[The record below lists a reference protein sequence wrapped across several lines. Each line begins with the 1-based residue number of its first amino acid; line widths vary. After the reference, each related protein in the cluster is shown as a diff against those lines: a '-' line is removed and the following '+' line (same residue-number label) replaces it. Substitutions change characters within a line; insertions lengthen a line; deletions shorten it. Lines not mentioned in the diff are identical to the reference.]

1 MKIFANK
8 SIFNKIV
15 IIFIV
20 IMAVS
25 FIVPKVASAGIGGE
39 LMTPIMS
46 LFVGLA
52 DGINT
57 LIQKFFLHQEPT
69 ILVVSEGIEWFK
81 VIIGALIGIG
91 VAAVG
96 IVTGAWIPIVIG
108 AAWTLTV
115 IYTTATG
122 GTKVNS
128 NLVLQTITSFSAEML
143 SGDELQLPLIQ
154 MSPYEIFSNKGDI
167 FSVNIFKSEKEQE
180 SSEKTIIS
188 TLKNIV
194 RDWYKTLR
202 LIAIV
207 GMMSVLVYIGIRI
220 LISSTADSKAKY
232 KQMLW
237 DWLMATC
244 LIFVMHYIMV
254 FSNMVVDS
262 ITEIVD
268 SISVETKVG
277 DTELVKNEQGVEGF
291 LFGTKTGEDGKTPEI
306 DSNSQ
311 KLIGKAYKIMI
322 TNGNDTTKN
331 YKSYFWSDLKGTQAK
346 DENSAKV
353 LFWPAGNFMSQA
365 RIYAQKANTD
375 GKSEDYSYI
384 GFGLIYV
391 VLTIYTVTFIFVYI
405 RRLIYMIFLTLIAP
419 LVALTYP
426 IDKVKDG
433 QAQAFNFWFKE
444 YTFNL
449 LMQPLHLLL
458 YMILIG
464 SAMKFAAN
472 NSLYVI
478 VALGFMVPAEK
489 LLKEMFGFK
498 GTTPGSMPGLAAG
511 ALVMSATRSLFGKAP
526 KSNNSLGNGSGKG
539 SEGNMQAPNKIESAK
554 PWGNNELFP
563 NNGNGSGNNNGGNTE
578 NTNNQTE
585 PEIIDPT
592 AAGSLDLAQDSENMM
607 PNPNSVANRTLSGN
621 SSDSQQ
627 TDTDNSEQATIEN
640 NAVPPTSGNNGAETN
655 DNNSLSRREKLK
667 KIGRATGSVIKN
679 RGMDAWDKARSKEN
693 WKNIG
698 KNALKDVT
706 RAVPRVALG
715 AGLGTFGATAGAISG
730 IVSGDLSKG
739 IQNSAALGFAGA
751 KLGSNMGRNTGDN
764 LISAAGDFMDDVK
777 NEYYA
782 GNATG
787 YNQKL
792 MDEYE
797 KNWKNDR
804 NNMGIIKRNIDK
816 DKYEDLVNDGIGK
829 YLQYGFTD
837 AKDIVAAEK
846 FAEDNKLSRD
856 AAINVL
862 QMNKQIAGG
871 NFTNLHEND
880 KQKWRDDMK
889 KRFGKYSS
897 DQNTIADNVKKAEG
911 YLESLSSIRSKIQ

>member
-1 MKIFANK
+1 MKFFANRN
-8 SIFNKIV
+8 IFNKIAIV
-15 IIFIV
+15 FIV

-25 FIVPKVASAGIGGE
+25 FIIPKVASAGIGGE
-39 LMTPIMS
+39 LMSPIMS

-57 LIQKFFLHQEPT
+57 LVQKFFLHQEPT

-81 VIIGALIGIG
+81 VIAGVLIGIG
-91 VAAVG
+91 VVVVG
-96 IVTGAWIPIVIG
+96 VLTGAWVPIVLG

-115 IYTTATG
+115 VATAATG
-122 GTKVNS
+122 GTKIKS
-128 NLVLQTITSFSAEML
+128 NVVLQTISTFSAEML

-180 SSEKTIIS
+180 ASEKTIIS

-262 ITEIVD
+262 ITELVD

-277 DTELVKNEQGVEGF
+277 NKEVVKNEQGVEGF
-291 LFGTKTGEDGKTPEI
+291 LFGTITGEDGKTPEI

-311 KLIGKAYKIMI
+311 KLIGKAYQIMI
-322 TNGNDTTKN
+322 TNGNDTTKK
-331 YKSYFWSDLKGTQAK
+331 YESYFWSDLKGTKAK
-346 DENSAKV
+346 DETSAKV
-353 LFWPAGNFMSQA
+353 LFWPAGNFISQA
-365 RIYAQKANTD
+365 RIYAQKANAD

-391 VLTIYTVTFIFVYI
+391 VLTIYTVVFIWVYV

-433 QAQAFNFWFKE
+433 QAQAFNFWFRE
-444 YTFNL
+444 YTYNL
-449 LMQPLHLLL
+449 LLQPLHLLL

-478 VALGFMVPAEK
+478 IALGFMVPAEK

-498 GTTPGSMPGLAAG
+498 GSTPGSMPGLAAG
-511 ALVMSATRSLFGKAP
+511 ALVMSATKSLFGRAP
-526 KSNNSLGNGSGKG
+526 KSNSSIGNGAGGKENADN
-539 SEGNMQAPNKIESAK
+539 SNIPNKIDSPN
-554 PWGNNELFP
+554 PWKNLFP
-563 NNGNGSGNNNGGNTE
+563 NNPGNDNGGNDNEPDSNDGGTDSLNDEGGNLNNLIDDQNNEDRNGNNNS
-578 NTNNQTE
+578 
-585 PEIIDPT
+585 P
-592 AAGSLDLAQDSENMM
+592 
-607 PNPNSVANRTLSGN
+607 
-621 SSDSQQ
+621 SDNEQ
-627 TDTDNSEQATIEN
+627 TDSDNDQAKRIGKL
-640 NAVPPTSGNNGAETN
+640 NAF
-655 DNNSLSRREKLK
+655 
-667 KIGRATGSVIKN
+667 GRVLKN
-679 RGMDAWDKARSKEN
+679 RALNAKDIATSKQH

-706 RAVPRVALG
+706 RTVPRAGLAAGIGALG
-715 AGLGTFGATAGAISG
+715 ATSGAISG

-739 IQNSAALGFAGA
+739 IQNTAALGLAGA
-751 KLGSNMGRNTGDN
+751 KIGSNMGRNTGNHIISGVSN
-764 LISAAGDFMDDVK
+764 LKDDYEA
-777 NEYYA
+777 EYYSDKKKE
-782 GNATG
+782 
-787 YNQKL
+787 YDEKL
-792 MDEYE
+792 MKEYE
-797 KNWKNDR
+797 ENWKLNR
-804 NNMGIIKRNIDK
+804 NNMNILRRNKVDDNQFKDLSRKGISQ
-816 DKYEDLVNDGIGK
+816 
-829 YLQYGFTD
+829 YLQAGFTD
-837 AKDIVAAEK
+837 AKDIAAAEK
-846 FAEDNKLSRD
+846 FAKEKNLSREK
-856 AAINVL
+856 AIDVL

-871 NFTNLHEND
+871 NFTNLHDQD

-889 KRFGKYSS
+889 KKFGKYTT
-897 DQNTIADNVKKAEG
+897 DQNIIKNNVKEAEG
-911 YLESLSSIRSKIQ
+911 YLESISSIRSKIQ

>member
-1 MKIFANK
+1 MNIFANK
-8 SIFNKIV
+8 KIWKKIA

-20 IMAVS
+20 IMTVS
-25 FIVPKVASAGIGGE
+25 FIMPKVASASIGGT
-39 LMTPIMS
+39 LMSPIMS

-52 DGINT
+52 DGVNT
-57 LIQKFFLHQEPT
+57 IIQKFFLHQEPT

-91 VAAVG
+91 IIAVG
-96 IVTGAWIPIVIG
+96 IITGGWIPIIIG

-115 IYTTATG
+115 VATAATG
-122 GTKVNS
+122 GAKVES
-128 NLVLQTITSFSAEML
+128 NLVLQTISSFSVEML
-143 SGDELQLPLIQ
+143 SGDELQLPIIQ

-180 SSEKTIIS
+180 ANEQTIIY
-188 TLKNIV
+188 TLKKII

-237 DWLMATC
+237 DWLIATC

-254 FSNMVVDS
+254 FSNIIVDS
-262 ITEIVD
+262 ITDIVD
-268 SISVETKVG
+268 SIRVETKVG
-277 DTELVKNEQGVEGF
+277 DKVLKIDEQGVEGF

-306 DSNSQ
+306 DSDSQ
-311 KLIGKAYKIMI
+311 KLIGKAYKTMI

-331 YKSYFWSDLKGTQAK
+331 YKSYFWSDLNGTEAQ
-346 DENSAKV
+346 DESSAKV
-353 LFWPAGNFMSQA
+353 LFWPAGNFMTQS
-365 RIYAQKANTD
+365 RIYAQKANAE
-375 GKSEDYSYI
+375 GKSENYSYI

-391 VLTIYTVTFIFVYI
+391 VLTIYTVIFIWVYL

-433 QAQAFNFWFKE
+433 QAQAFNFWFRE
-444 YTFNL
+444 YTYNL

-472 NSLYVI
+472 NSIYVI

-511 ALVMSATRSLFGKAP
+511 ALVMTATRSLFGRAP
-526 KSNNSLGNGSGKG
+526 KSNNSLGNGSNRGADEKG
-539 SEGNMQAPNKIESAK
+539 EVPNKIESAN
-554 PWGNNELFP
+554 PWRNNELFGNAREYA
-563 NNGNGSGNNNGGNTE
+563 NNNENVNEGVSGNI
-578 NTNNQTE
+578 NNQNE
-585 PEIIDPT
+585 NEIIDSSDT
-592 AAGSLDLAQDSENMM
+592 EFMDLPQNQDSITDSL
-607 PNPNSVANRTLSGN
+607 NSM
-621 SSDSQQ
+621 
-627 TDTDNSEQATIEN
+627 TDTSRNNLSSNSEQTDQDNTELRRIDKMKAIGKAT
-640 NAVPPTSGNNGAETN
+640 
-655 DNNSLSRREKLK
+655 
-667 KIGRATGSVIKN
+667 GRALKN
-679 RGMDAWDKARSKEN
+679 RGIDAWDKARSKEN

-706 RAVPRVALG
+706 RAAPRVALG
-715 AGLGTFGATAGAISG
+715 TGIGAFGATAGAISG

-739 IQNSAALGFAGA
+739 IQNTAALGFAGA
-751 KLGSNMGRNTGDN
+751 KLGSNIGRNTGDDI
-764 LISAAGDFMDDVK
+764 ISGVGNFVDDVK
-777 NEYYA
+777 NEYYI
-782 GNATG
+782 GNPRG
-787 YNQKL
+787 YNEKL
-792 MDEYE
+792 MDEYA

-804 NNMGIIKRNIDK
+804 NNMAILKRNVDE
-816 DKYEDLVNDGIGK
+816 DKYKELVNEGIGQ
-829 YLQYGFTD
+829 YLKYGFTD
-837 AKDIVAAEK
+837 AKDIAAAEE
-846 FAEDNKLSRD
+846 FAKNNNLSRQS
-856 AAINVL
+856 AIDVL

-871 NFTNLHEND
+871 NFTNLHDQD

-889 KRFGKYSS
+889 KKFEKYTS
-897 DQNTIADNVKKAEG
+897 DETVISANVDQAEK
-911 YLESLSSIRSKIQ
+911 YLESISSIRTKIQ

>member
-8 SIFNKIV
+8 NIFKKIV

-25 FIVPKVASAGIGGE
+25 FIVPKVVSASLGGE

-46 LFVGLA
+46 LFVGIA

-69 ILVVSEGIEWFK
+69 ILVISEGIDLIK
-81 VIIGALIGIG
+81 VVFGALIGL
-91 VAAVG
+91 G
-96 IVTGAWIPIVIG
+96 ITAFGILTGAWVPIVIG
-108 AAWTLTV
+108 AAWTITV
-115 IYTTATG
+115 AYTAATG
-122 GTKVNS
+122 ATKVNNNPDS
-128 NLVLQTITSFSAEML
+128 TLKLVLQTISSFSAEML

-167 FSVNIFKSEKEQE
+167 FSVNIFKRESDQE
-180 SSEKTIIS
+180 ASEKTIIS

-262 ITEIVD
+262 ITELID
-268 SISVETKVG
+268 SISIETKVG
-277 DTELVKNEQGVEGF
+277 EKEVTKTEQGVEGF
-291 LFGTKTGEDGKTPEI
+291 LFGTKTGEDGQTPEI
-306 DSNSQ
+306 DSDSQ
-311 KLIGKAYKIMI
+311 KLIGKAYETMI

-331 YKSYFWSDLKGTQAK
+331 YKSYFWSDIKGTPAEDK
-346 DENSAKV
+346 DSAKV

-365 RIYAQKANTD
+365 RIYAQKANVE

-391 VLTIYTVTFIFVYI
+391 VLTVYTVMFIWVYL
-405 RRLIYMIFLTLIAP
+405 RRLIYMVFLTLIAP

-444 YTFNL
+444 YAYNL
-449 LMQPLHLLL
+449 LLQPLHLLL
-458 YMILIG
+458 YIILIG
-464 SAMKFAAN
+464 SAMKFAAD

-478 VALGFMVPAEK
+478 VALGFMIPAEK

-498 GTTPGSMPGLAAG
+498 GTTPGSISGFAAG
-511 ALVMSATRSLFGKAP
+511 AMIMGATKSLFSRAP
-526 KSNNSLGNGSGKG
+526 KSNPSLGKAS
-539 SEGNMQAPNKIESAK
+539 
-554 PWGNNELFP
+554 
-563 NNGNGSGNNNGGNTE
+563 GNGADSNDNSSVPSKTKSVNPWQDFINKGENNNKSSENDKITDPSAAGFLDLAEDPENMMDFGKNNRSKLD
-578 NTNNQTE
+578 NTNNV
-585 PEIIDPT
+585 PKIDATTSSEEESESKDEEETKKMTRWQALKNT
-592 AAGSLDLAQDSENMM
+592 A
-607 PNPNSVANRTLSGN
+607 R
-621 SSDSQQ
+621 
-627 TDTDNSEQATIEN
+627 N
-640 NAVPPTSGNNGAETN
+640 NAIEKRDRIFNRNTAKRAIKGFARNAPRIAGGAFMGG
-655 DNNSLSRREKLK
+655 
-667 KIGRATGSVIKN
+667 IG
-679 RGMDAWDKARSKEN
+679 
-693 WKNIG
+693 
-698 KNALKDVT
+698 L
-706 RAVPRVALG
+706 
-715 AGLGTFGATAGAISG
+715 TAGAISG
-730 IVSGDLSKG
+730 IVSGDLKG
-739 IQNSAALGFAGA
+739 GVRNAAIGGTLGYKGGSAIM
-751 KLGSNMGRNTGDN
+751 KNTGDN
-764 LISAAGDFMDDVK
+764 IISGAKGFIDDF
-777 NEYYA
+777 NAEYYSDKKEE
-782 GNATG
+782 
-787 YNQKL
+787 YDQKL

-797 KNWKNDR
+797 KNWKLNR
-804 NNMGIIKRNIDK
+804 NNMNVLRRNKIDDAQFKELSEKGIS
-816 DKYEDLVNDGIGK
+816 E
-829 YLQYGFTD
+829 YLQAGFTD
-837 AKDIVAAEK
+837 AKDIAAAER
-846 FAEDNKLSRD
+846 FAKENKLGRED
-856 AAINVL
+856 AINVL

-871 NFTNLHEND
+871 NFTNLHDQD

-897 DQNTIADNVKKAEG
+897 NQNTIADNVKKAEG

>member
-1 MKIFANK
+1 MKFFANK
-8 SIFNKIV
+8 NIFKKIV
-15 IIFIV
+15 IILIV
-20 IMAVS
+20 IMAIS
-25 FIVPKVASAGIGGE
+25 CIVPKVASAGIGGE
-39 LMTPIMS
+39 LMSPIMS
-46 LFVGLA
+46 LFVGIA

-69 ILVVSEGIEWFK
+69 ILVISEGIDLIK
-81 VIIGALIGIG
+81 VVFGALIGL
-91 VAAVG
+91 G
-96 IVTGAWIPIVIG
+96 ITAFGILTGAWVPIVIG
-108 AAWTLTV
+108 AAWTITV
-115 IYTTATG
+115 AYTAATG
-122 GTKVNS
+122 ATKVNNNPDS
-128 NLVLQTITSFSAEML
+128 TLKLVLQTISSFSAEML

-167 FSVNIFKSEKEQE
+167 FSVNIFKRESDQE
-180 SSEKTIIS
+180 ASEKTIIS

-268 SISVETKVG
+268 SVSVETKVG
-277 DTELVKNEQGVEGF
+277 EKEVTKTEQGVEGF
-291 LFGTKTGEDGKTPEI
+291 LFGTKTGEDGQTPEI
-306 DSNSQ
+306 DSDSQ
-311 KLIGKAYKIMI
+311 KLIGKAYKTMI

-331 YKSYFWSDLKGTQAK
+331 YESYFWSDLNGTPAK
-346 DENSAKV
+346 DEDSAKV

-365 RIYAQKANTD
+365 RIYAQKANVE

-444 YTFNL
+444 YTYNL

-511 ALVMSATRSLFGKAP
+511 ALVMSATRSLFGRAP
-526 KSNNSLGNGSGKG
+526 KSNNSSGNISGKG
-539 SEGNMQAPNKIESAK
+539 SDGKVEAPNKIESAK

-563 NNGNGSGNNNGGNTE
+563 NNGNERGNNNGGNTE

-585 PEIIDPT
+585 HEITDPS
-592 AAGSLDLAQDSENMM
+592 AAGWLDLAQDSENVMH
-607 PNPNSVANRTLSGN
+607 NTNSSANRSISNNFSN
-621 SSDSQQ
+621 SHH
-627 TDTDNSEQATIEN
+627 TGPNNSE
-640 NAVPPTSGNNGAETN
+640 PTSSE
-655 DNNSLSRREKLK
+655 NNSLSRREKLK
-667 KIGRATGSVIKN
+667 KIGKATGSVIKN
-679 RGMDAWDKARSKEN
+679 RGMDAWDKARSKKYWGN
-693 WKNIG
+693 KVKDIG
-698 KNALKDVT
+698 KNAAKDIT
-706 RAVPRVALG
+706 RAVPRTALG
-715 AGLGTFGATAGAISG
+715 AGLGAFGATAGAISG

-739 IQNSAALGFAGA
+739 MQNTAALGFAGA

-764 LISAAGDFMDDVK
+764 IISATGDFIDDVK

-782 GNATG
+782 GNAQG

-797 KNWKNDR
+797 KNWKKDR

-871 NFTNLHEND
+871 NYNNLNKPD
-880 KQKWRDDMK
+880 KQKWKADMMD
-889 KRFGKYSS
+889 RFIKEG
-897 DQNTIADNVKKAEG
+897 NNETIAKQNVEKAER
-911 YLESLSSIRSKIQ
+911 YLESLSSIRSNIQ

>member
-1 MKIFANK
+1 MKFFANK
-8 SIFNKIV
+8 NIFKKIV
-15 IIFIV
+15 IIFIA
-20 IMAVS
+20 IMAIS
-25 FIVPKVASAGIGGE
+25 CIVPKVASAGIGGE
-39 LMTPIMS
+39 LMSPIMS
-46 LFVGLA
+46 LFVGIA

-69 ILVVSEGIEWFK
+69 ILVISEGVDWIK
-81 VIIGALIGIG
+81 VGFGAIIGIG
-91 VAAVG
+91 IAAFG
-96 IVTGAWIPIVIG
+96 FITGAWVPIVIG
-108 AAWTLTV
+108 MAWTITV
-115 IYTTATG
+115 AYTAATG

-167 FSVNIFKSEKEQE
+167 FSVNIFKKESEQE
-180 SSEKTIIS
+180 ASEKTIIS
-188 TLKNIV
+188 TLKNII

-268 SISVETKVG
+268 SVSVETKVG
-277 DTELVKNEQGVEGF
+277 EKEVTKTEQGVEGF
-291 LFGTKTGEDGKTPEI
+291 LFGTKTGEDGQTPEI

-311 KLIGKAYKIMI
+311 KLIGKAYKTMI

-331 YKSYFWSDLKGTQAK
+331 YESYFWSDLNGTPAK
-346 DENSAKV
+346 DEDSAKV

-365 RIYAQKANTD
+365 RIYAQKAVTNV
-375 GKSEDYSYI
+375 KSEDYSYI
-384 GFGLIYV
+384 GYGLIYV

-444 YTFNL
+444 YTYNL

-511 ALVMSATRSLFGKAP
+511 ALVMSATRSLFGRAP

-539 SEGNMQAPNKIESAK
+539 SDGNGEVPNKIESAK
-554 PWGNNELFP
+554 PWGNNNLFP
-563 NNGNGSGNNNGGNTE
+563 NNGNGRGNNNEGNTE

-585 PEIIDPT
+585 SEIDPS
-592 AAGSLDLAQDSENMM
+592 AAGWLDLAQDTENVMH
-607 PNPNSVANRTLSGN
+607 NTNSSANRIISNDFSN
-621 SSDSQQ
+621 SQL
-627 TDTDNSEQATIEN
+627 TGPNNSEPATSE
-640 NAVPPTSGNNGAETN
+640 
-655 DNNSLSRREKLK
+655 NNSLSRRERLK
-667 KIGRATGSVIKN
+667 KIGKATGSVIKN

-706 RAVPRVALG
+706 RAVPKAALG
-715 AGLGTFGATAGAISG
+715 AGLGTFGATAGVVSG

-739 IQNSAALGFAGA
+739 IQNTAALGFAGA

-764 LISAAGDFMDDVK
+764 IISAAGNFMDDVK

-804 NNMGIIKRNIDK
+804 YNMGVIKRNIKKEHYD
-816 DKYEDLVNDGIGK
+816 DLVNNGIGE

-837 AKDIVAAEK
+837 AKDIVAAEQ
-846 FAEDNKLSRD
+846 FAEEKGLNRKD
-856 AAINVL
+856 AIDVL
-862 QMNKQIAGG
+862 QMNKEVAGG
-871 NFTNLHEND
+871 NFKNLHNQD
-880 KQKWRDDMK
+880 KEKWREDMK
-889 KRFGKYSS
+889 KKFRKYTTNENVIS
-897 DQNTIADNVKKAEG
+897 DNVNKAEE